1 MLYLISAKRS
11 LTVSSGCLSEAVMEG
26 ELEKT
31 ETNKERIDLTVTKE
45 LVLAV
50 EGIQETL
57 GQLYL
62 WMEAIG
68 QKLGIN
74 AADVSIGSG

>member
-1 MLYLISAKRS
+1 MTALYEKLLSN
-11 LTVSSGCLSEAVMEG
+11 TVSYGYFSEAVRGE

-31 ETNKERIDLTVTKE
+31 ETNKEASVATRE
-45 LVLAV
+45 LVKAV